1 VLASASVTRRTL
13 LASTGLRFTSFAP
26 DIDENAVKLATRR
39 DGGTPEQ
46 SAMALAGLKAAAF
59 RGEGAMVIGCDQI
72 LVCDNVWF
80 DKPPTMEAARQ
91 HLQHLRGRTH
101 TLVTASVCYRNGQ
114 KVWGHLAK
122 PRLTMRGF
130 TLAFLDAY
138 LEAEGESLLSSV
150 GAYRVEGIG
159 VQLFEAME
167 GEHSAILGLPLGPLL
182 AYLRSQGVVLA

>member
-1 VLASASVTRRTL
+1 
-13 LASTGLRFTSFAP
+13 
-26 DIDENAVKLATRR
+26 
-39 DGGTPEQ
+39 
-46 SAMALAGLKAAAF
+46 
-59 RGEGAMVIGCDQI
+59 
-72 LVCDNVWF
+72 
-80 DKPPTMEAARQ
+80 
-91 HLQHLRGRTH
+91 
-101 TLVTASVCYRNGQ
+101 
-114 KVWGHLAK
+114 
-122 PRLTMRGF
+122 MRGF